1 MMIIEQ
7 LNDERQFIIY
17 RISKTDVLVKE
28 GVESWLE
35 VRALQSFTNVL
46 LQVCLSH

>member
-7 LNDERQFIIY
+7 LNAEKQFIIY
-17 RISKTDVLVKE
+17 RISESDVLVKE

-35 VRALQSFTNVL
+35 VN
-46 LQVCLSH
+46 